1 VGDVAGAFLAVRARG
16 IGTWPSPDRFAWID
30 RRLGFYFV
38 LLGVANG
45 LLSIAGQVGW
55 DFDIYWSAGKS
66 VAAGGS
72 AYAATLA
79 LGADQW
85 GVGRTYVYPPFLA
98 HVMAP
103 LTALPEAVGFAIFTA
118 AGVAAV
124 LLAFRL
130 LDEVPTARRVPRIA
144 LGLGALWITV
154 FVGQVNLF
162 VLAGLVLVVGS
173 RNDRLAGAGL
183 ALAVLLR
190 VTPAVF
196 VLVLLAQRRWAAT
209 AWAAVF
215 TALGAAVGYGEW
227 ESYLAIVRTLG
238 TLPPVQSLWQTSLA
252 AIWLPLAVVAAA
264 AVAVVFVAAGR
275 RPSEAHVIRGTAL
288 GLGLLLVPGSSWFH
302 WVAFT
307 SAPLL
312 VDGHRF
318 AWSRRLLLALVVASW
333 LIVPVGSWLTTAV
346 AVVALTGLCRRVLA
360 VPRATV
366 SAPTAQPL
374 PEQPGGESG

>member
-1 VGDVAGAFLAVRARG
+1 MAGDAAGGFGAARVVEFRA
-16 IGTWPSPDRFAWID
+16 WPSPDRFAWID
-30 RRLGFYFV
+30 RRLGLYLVFFG
-38 LLGVANG
+38 LANG
-45 LLSIAGQVGW
+45 LLSIAGRLGW

-85 GVGRTYVYPPFLA
+85 GIGRTYVYPPFLA

-118 AGVAAV
+118 AGIAAV
-124 LLAFRL
+124 MLAFRS
-130 LDEVPTARRVPRIA
+130 LDEVPTARLVPRIVV
-144 LGLGALWITV
+144 GLGALWITV

-173 RNDRLAGAGL
+173 RNERLAGAGL

-196 VLVLLAQRRWAAT
+196 ALVLLAQRRWAAA

-215 TALGAAVGYGEW
+215 TALGAAVGGGEL
-227 ESYLAIVRTLG
+227 ETYLSILRTLG
-238 TLPPVQSLWQTSLA
+238 TLPPVHSLWQTSLA
-252 AIWLPLAVVAAA
+252 GIWLPLAIAA
-264 AVAVVFVAAGR
+264 AVAVAMVFVAAGR
-275 RPSEAHVIRGTAL
+275 RRSEAHVIRGTAL
-288 GLGLLLVPGSSWFH
+288 GIGLLLVPGSSWFH

-318 AWSRRLLLALVVASW
+318 AWSRRVLLGFVVASW
-333 LIVPVGSWLTTAV
+333 LIVPVGSWVTTAV
-346 AVVALTGLCRRVLA
+346 ALAALVGLCWHVLA
-360 VPRATV
+360 VPG
-366 SAPTAQPL
+366 AP
-374 PEQPGGESG
+374 GR